1 MKLLEEDLHTR
12 SVVIYEKKAALLCT
26 YSPDFNLVEEAF
38 SIKAPWHKH
47 NPEPAKA
54 SSKR

>member
-38 SIKAPWHKH
+38 
-47 NPEPAKA
+47 
-54 SSKR
+54 